1 MKYKILKGTATY
13 GQLEALWKRMMA
25 ADRAAYKLVQDIRKV
40 MGLPYKGSKHTYA
53 SQNDLLAGGIMAI
66 GFDTKPDGWKVV
78 GEPWQKLFA
87 PKANQKELWDR
98 IKVLPK
104 LQLHELNDIVGFK
117 KGVSAGND
125 LSWVIH
131 RAPGMEWVDGAFLME
146 VPSACKYTPP
156 NADIVEILESEY
168 RRLSEEKKKTTTKA

>member
-13 GQLEALWKRMMA
+13 HKLEALCKRMMA
-25 ADRAAYKLVQDIRKV
+25 ADRAAYKLVQEIRKE
-40 MGLPYKGSKHTYA
+40 MGLPHKGSKHTYA
-53 SQNDLLAGGIMAI
+53 SQSDVLAGGIMAI
-66 GFDTKPDGWKVV
+66 GFDAKPEGWKVV

-87 PKANQKELWDR
+87 PKANRKDLWER

-117 KGVSAGND
+117 KGMSASKD

-131 RAPGMEWVDGAFLME
+131 RAPGMEWVDEAFLME
-146 VPSACKYTPP
+146 VPSNCKYTPP

-168 RRLSEEKKKTTTKA
+168 QRLSQEKKKTAKT